1 MARESKRLQNE
12 GSGSHLLSSNVV
24 PTVKAT
30 KILLRYIIGIY
41 YGFIL
46 QNCNEDA
53 DAIGIDT
60 MTIRYFHKKVSK
72 INPFRYSHGD

>member
-1 MARESKRLQNE
+1 M
-12 GSGSHLLSSNVV
+12 
-24 PTVKAT
+24 KAADRIYSRRMSYLPL
-30 KILLRYIIGIY
+30 KPQKFYFAILWVY